1 MADFSPFSLAEAAK
15 GAAIIQNVRNNALEM
30 ATAADKQRRLTP
42 LMAAAASGD
51 ADATRGVVA
60 IDPELGNQVLTA
72 VSKMNDEQ
80 RAKFKDSVETT
91 ARDLQAVM
99 NAPDVYKDQAWQMV
113 RQDMVKRLGENSIEG
128 MPEKFDPNWAQLNID
143 KGQSVSDLIAA
154 RGTAFQPTPAYDK
167 DGNLVFIQGSNIPGK
182 APTVIKDLKPIDKVK
197 SALEEAQGKADI
209 EIKTGAAVE
218 GSKAAGKA
226 AIEQSGKAIESL
238 AGVRKNIAN
247 IDEGIA
253 ALDSGAQAG
262 AVKSYFPSIQK
273 SSVELDNVMNR
284 MGLDVV
290 SGTTFGA
297 LSAGE
302 LKFARDTAVPKN
314 LNEKDLKD
322 WFTKKKSSQE
332 KLAQELESAAIY
344 LGKPGNTPAGYLE
357 MRRNQQ
363 EQAAQATPANAIS
376 SAPAAPAASK
386 YQIKVL
392 D

>member
-1 MADFSPFSLAEAAK
+1 MPEFNTFSLADAAQ
-15 GAAIIQNVRNNALEM
+15 GAATIQNVRNNALAM
-30 ATAADKQRRLTP
+30 AAAADKQRKLTP
-42 LMAAAASGD
+42 LMAAAAAGD

-91 ARDLQAVM
+91 ARDLQAAM

-113 RQDMVKRLGENSIEG
+113 RQDMVKRLGEKSIEG

-167 DGNLVFIQGSNIPGK
+167 DGNLVFMQGTNIPGK
-182 APTVIKDLKPIDKVK
+182 APTVIKDLKPIDKVE
-197 SALEEAQGKADI
+197 SALKEAQGKADI

-218 GSKAAGKA
+218 GSKAAGKS
-226 AIEQSGKAIESL
+226 AIEKSDKAIENL
-238 AGVRKNIAN
+238 TGVRKNIAN
-247 IDEGIA
+247 IDEAISA
-253 ALDSGAQAG
+253 IDAG
-262 AVKSYFPSIQK
+262 AKTGVIQSKLPSVTAA
-273 SSVELDNVMNR
+273 SVTLDNIR
-284 MGLDVV
+284 SQMGLNVI

-297 LSAGE
+297 LSKGE
-302 LKFARDTAVPKN
+302 LDFALDSAIPKN
-314 LNEKDLKD
+314 LNPQDLRA
-322 WFTKKKSSQE
+322 WLIKKKDAQQ
-332 KLAQELESAAIY
+332 KLSKELEDAAIY

-357 MRRNQQ
+357 LRRNQQ
-363 EQAAQATPANAIS
+363 EQAAQSTPQP
-376 SAPAAPAASK
+376 SADQAAPASSK